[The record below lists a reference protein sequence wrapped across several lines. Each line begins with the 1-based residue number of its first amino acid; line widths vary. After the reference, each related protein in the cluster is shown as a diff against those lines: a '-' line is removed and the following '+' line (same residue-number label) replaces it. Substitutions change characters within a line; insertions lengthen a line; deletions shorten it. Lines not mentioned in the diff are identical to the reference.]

1 MQSQPLALSR
11 ATTLPQQD
19 ERLDFARI
27 GAFSAAIAIHVI
39 AAGLL
44 LAPTRIPDPW
54 RIEQSVPIT
63 IVLPD
68 VQPPPPIPTIVKT
81 KIEPT
86 PADPV
91 RKVQP
96 PASKPQ
102 ANAQTGSNPPITA
115 TNNPDASVV
124 VAKGDVVKPDVPVVE
139 PDIEPKTLR
148 GAQLAYAS
156 TPAPAYPRAAQI
168 SGIEGTVILEVTV
181 DEHGK
186 PIAVAIAVSSGSRD
200 LDRAARDQVLRAW
213 RFRPAMENGRAVRA
227 IGRVPVNFT
236 LNR

>member
-1 MQSQPLALSR
+1 MQSQSLALSR
-11 ATTLPQQD
+11 TTALPEQ

-27 GAFSAAIAIHVI
+27 GAFSAVIAVHVI

-44 LAPTRIPDPW
+44 LAPMRVPDPG

-63 IVLPD
+63 IVLHEI
-68 VQPPPPIPTIVKT
+68 PPPPLVPPIVKPKLPPTPSAPT
-81 KIEPT
+81 KPIPQHPIEPRNSAAT
-86 PADPV
+86 SNTTSLT
-91 RKVQP
+91 
-96 PASKPQ
+96 ASI
-102 ANAQTGSNPPITA
+102 NPSASTA
-115 TNNPDASVV
+115 VV
-124 VAKGDVVKPDVPVVE
+124 KGDATEPVE
-139 PDIEPKTLR
+139 PAIEPNVEPKTLR

-156 TPAPAYPRAAQI
+156 TPAPVYPRAALLAN
-168 SGIEGTVILEVTV
+168 IEGTVILEVTV

-186 PIAVAIAVSSGSRD
+186 PVDVVIAVSSGSRD

-213 RFRPAMENGRAVRA
+213 RFQPAMENGRAVRA

>member
-1 MQSQPLALSR
+1 MQSQSLALSR
-11 ATTLPQQD
+11 ATALPQQD
-19 ERLDFARI
+19 DRLDFARI
-27 GAFSAAIAIHVI
+27 GAFSAVIAIHVI

-44 LAPTRIPDPW
+44 LAPMRVPDPG
-54 RIEQSVPIT
+54 RIEQPVPIT

-68 VQPPPPIPTIVKT
+68 VPQPPLVVK
-81 KIEPT
+81 KIDKKTSPT
-86 PADPV
+86 PVDPI

-96 PASKPQ
+96 PEVKPQ
-102 ANAQTGSNPPITA
+102 TNTASNNPPLA
-115 TNNPDASVV
+115 ASNNPDASTA
-124 VAKGDVVKPDVPVVE
+124 VATGDVVKPEVPVVE
-139 PDIEPKTLR
+139 PNVEPKTLR
-148 GAQLAYAS
+148 GAELAYAA
-156 TPAPAYPRAAQI
+156 TPAPVYPRAAQI

-186 PIAVAIAVSSGSRD
+186 PIAVNIAVSSGSRD

-213 RFRPAMENGRAVRA
+213 RFQPAMENGRAVRA